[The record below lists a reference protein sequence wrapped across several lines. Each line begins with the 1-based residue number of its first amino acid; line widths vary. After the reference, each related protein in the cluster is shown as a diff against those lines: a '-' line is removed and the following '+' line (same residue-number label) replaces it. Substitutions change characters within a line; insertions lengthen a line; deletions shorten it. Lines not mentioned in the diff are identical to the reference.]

1 MENFLLLK
9 EDYESLIL
17 EDEISQYL
25 NEFKLCE
32 NDIYSFKKKSTI
44 FNLLVSEPRFT
55 KIQFFPN
62 LQKKLSDYKLMVCD
76 MDSTLI
82 QNECIDEI
90 ADLINIKKEVSEITE
105 MAMQGKL
112 SFDESIKKRVM
123 LLQGV
128 DISSF
133 EFIVKEKI
141 RMQPFVHQWLKLV
154 KSCGIETVI
163 VSGGFSYFVNDVK
176 DKLGFDH
183 AFSNKL
189 DVRSGK
195 LTGSLKDRIINGEMK
210 AEIVRDFKRK
220 LNISSDEVITIGD
233 GANDIEMFKESDLSI
248 SMHGKPI
255 LDKLVTWNV
264 KNNYYQTLIN
274 LFKSE

>member
-9 EDYESLIL
+9 KDYESLIL

-32 NDIYSFKKKSTI
+32 NDIYSFKKNSTM
-44 FNLLVSEPRFT
+44 FNLLVSEPRYT

-154 KSCGIETVI
+154 KSC
-163 VSGGFSYFVNDVK
+163 
-176 DKLGFDH
+176 
-183 AFSNKL
+183 
-189 DVRSGK
+189 
-195 LTGSLKDRIINGEMK
+195 
-210 AEIVRDFKRK
+210 
-220 LNISSDEVITIGD
+220 
-233 GANDIEMFKESDLSI
+233 
-248 SMHGKPI
+248 
-255 LDKLVTWNV
+255 
-264 KNNYYQTLIN
+264 
-274 LFKSE
+274 